1 VLVHEP
7 GELAAAVGAKPR
19 RRGMRLGLAV
29 VVAIAVAA
37 AVMASRGDGG
47 PQALGAGD
55 INALVESRVTKAVKD
70 LQNQPARSALVYGA
84 IAQSI
89 VVIRT
94 EKTGRDASGL
104 GSGVIVADDGMILTS
119 QHVIAGARSITVG
132 FADGSES
139 RAEVVNEDK
148 SIDIAV
154 LVPEQLPK
162 VVVAAVLGGG
172 ERIGDEAYAVGHPL
186 GFAGSLTA
194 GVISGLDRKIPRKDG
209 AGDLEGLIQFDAAVN
224 PGSSGG
230 PLLNRN
236 GQVIGIVTAL
246 ANPSKDG
253 LFIGLA
259 FAVPIG
265 AAGGTAGAPAK

>member
-1 VLVHEP
+1 MLVKEP
-7 GELAAAVGAKPR
+7 GELAAEDGAKPR
-19 RRGMRLGLAV
+19 RRGMRLSLAV
-29 VVAIAVAA
+29 VLAIAIAA
-37 AVMASRGDGG
+37 AVMAGRKDNG
-47 PQALGAGD
+47 PQVLGPAEV
-55 INALVESRVTKAVKD
+55 NALVEARVTKAVKD

-84 IAQSI
+84 VAQSI

-94 EKTGRDASGL
+94 EKTSDASGL
-104 GSGVIVADDGMILTS
+104 GSGVIVTDDGMILTS
-119 QHVIAGARSITVG
+119 QHVIAGAKSIRVG
-132 FADGSES
+132 FADGTES
-139 RAEVVNEDK
+139 VAEVVNEDK

-154 LVPEQLPK
+154 LVPQRLPQ
-162 VVVAAVLGGG
+162 VVVPAVLGGG
-172 ERIGDEAYAVGHPL
+172 GRIGDEAYAVGHPL
-186 GFAGSLTA
+186 GFAGSMTA

-209 AGDLEGLIQFDAAVN
+209 GGDLEGLIQFDAAVN

-265 AAGGTAGAPAK
+265 AAGGAAGAPAK